1 MKLMVEAV
9 ESGLIET
16 QSICESSTGK
26 KSWYIHGPFLQADT
40 KNRNGRIYPKK
51 ILEREVEK
59 YIKEKVKTKQA
70 MGELDHPPTPTV
82 GLDRVSHLVESL
94 KFDGN
99 NVIGKAKILDTP
111 CGRTVQS
118 LLDGGVRLGV
128 SSRGLGTITEDTVN
142 DDYTLVCIDIVG
154 DPSALSAYVDGI
166 YESREYIID
175 GNSIVERAVD
185 NLKTTL
191 DNKGS
196 KVIYEAMMKFLHDIH
211 QTI

>member
-9 ESGLIET
+9 DSGLIE
-16 QSICESSTGK
+16 SKSVSGADGE
-26 KSWYIHGPFLQADT
+26 KSWYIQGPFLQADT

-51 ILEREVEK
+51 ILEREVKK
-59 YIKEKVKTKQA
+59 YIKEKVETKQA
-70 MGELDHPPTPTV
+70 IGELDHPPTPSV

-94 KFDGN
+94 EFDGN
-99 NVIGKAKILDTP
+99 DVIGRAKILDTP

-118 LLDGGVRLGV
+118 MLKGGVRLGV

-166 YESREYIID
+166 YESVDYIISGD
-175 GNSIVERAVD
+175 RIVERAVN

-191 DNKGS
+191 DRSGS
-196 KVIYEAMMKFLHDIH
+196 KHIYEAMCRFLSDIKKSV
-211 QTI
+211 I